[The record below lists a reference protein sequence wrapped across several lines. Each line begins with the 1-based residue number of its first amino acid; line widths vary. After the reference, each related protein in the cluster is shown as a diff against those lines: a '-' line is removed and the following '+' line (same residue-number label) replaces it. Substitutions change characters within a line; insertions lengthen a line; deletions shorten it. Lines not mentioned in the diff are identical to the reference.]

1 MVAKELQTLP
11 EQVSE
16 IDNRVAFIDGRL
28 EELEKDV
35 TRIGDA
41 LTEERNP
48 GAGKLYGALAKA
60 QAEFQSAELDAS
72 NPHFGSQYASIASI
86 LKAVRPALSKN
97 ELCLIQLPGR
107 KVEGEIELLTLTTI
121 LGHSSGESIEN
132 YFEMYPPKR
141 DPQGIGSAMTY
152 MRRYAAMSVLGIAGA
167 HDDDAE
173 GAKASKPV
181 LSPEQVDAIFT
192 LADELFGDD
201 AENTLERM
209 CKKIFDVEA
218 VAHIPEAGFEAA
230 QNSLKNQRKR
240 LDGAKA
246 KPTPKQSA

>member
-16 IDNRVAFIDGRL
+16 MDNRLTFISGRL
-28 EELEKDV
+28 EDLERDI

-41 LTEERNP
+41 LTEERSP

-107 KVEGEIELLTLTTI
+107 KVENEIELLSLTTI

-152 MRRYAAMSVLGIAGA
+152 MRRYAAMAVLGIAGA

-173 GAKASKPV
+173 GARQAKPV
-181 LSPEQVDAIFT
+181 LSPEQVDAIYT
-192 LADELFGDD
+192 LADELFGAD
-201 AENTLERM
+201 AEDTLERM
-209 CKKIFDVEA
+209 CKKIFDVDA
-218 VAHIPEAGFEAA
+218 VTAIPEKGFDAA
-230 QNSLKNQRKR
+230 QNSLKNQRAR
-240 LDGAKA
+240 LDKA
-246 KPTPKQSA
+246 KEKPKQGA